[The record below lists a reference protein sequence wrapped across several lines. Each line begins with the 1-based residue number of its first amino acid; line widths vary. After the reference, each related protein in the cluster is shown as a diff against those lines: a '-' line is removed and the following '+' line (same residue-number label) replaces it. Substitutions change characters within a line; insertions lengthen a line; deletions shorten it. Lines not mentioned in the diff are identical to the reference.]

1 MERVLGS
8 RERREERR
16 GSQASH
22 RNFVSEYSSVMG
34 LRGENVRVPCD
45 RLVDPAA
52 TPFSLV
58 KAALLVQ
65 TVISD

>member
-1 MERVLGS
+1 MDTDLWQSLSEFRRVIGSLGK
-8 RERREERR
+8 
-16 GSQASH
+16 
-22 RNFVSEYSSVMG
+22 
-34 LRGENVRVPCD
+34 NVRVPCD

>member
-1 MERVLGS
+1 
-8 RERREERR
+8 
-16 GSQASH
+16 
-22 RNFVSEYSSVMG
+22 MG